1 MPDENRSECLS
12 FSNYNEPPLQRA
24 LLEFLIAEWP
34 KSFRF
39 KALLADPRFGADGKW
54 PLLRAVKSLHIGRL
68 IYFQKDG
75 KLIATEP
82 ARHGHWLWTDGE
94 VPPDA

>member
-1 MPDENRSECLS
+1 MPDENRSERLP

-34 KSFRF
+34 KSFEF
-39 KALLADPRFGADGKW
+39 DDLVADKRFGQERW
-54 PLLRAVKSLHIGRL
+54 PLLRAIKSLHIGKL
-68 IYFQKDG
+68 IFLQEDG

-82 ARHGHWLWTDGE
+82 ARHSHWLWTE
-94 VPPDA
+94 VDPDA